1 MPLPSMKP
9 QGPRTGEPEW
19 ESTGG
24 RAGFGQRDEPA
35 PGVAPSVA
43 VLRHMH
49 LTREGATRKVS
60 SLDEAELEGMV
71 AGICVREGKP
81 VGTAVTC

>member
-35 PGVAPSVA
+35 PGVA
-43 VLRHMH
+43 
-49 LTREGATRKVS
+49 
-60 SLDEAELEGMV
+60 LDEAELEGMV